1 MLQKIA
7 ELQTDFVLGE
17 RYAIWD
23 EANQIIGEFIGWY
36 QGLPEFRPLDWRG
49 PDAEPGRTICAGPR
63 AQVAP
68 IADQAARSP
77 TR

>member
-1 MLQKIA
+1 MTT
-7 ELQTDFVLGE
+7 ELQTEFRAGAL
-17 RYAIWD
+17 YAIWD
-23 EANQIIGEFIGWY
+23 EANHIIGEYIGHHAGL
-36 QGLPEFRPLDWRG
+36 GLPEFRPLDWRG